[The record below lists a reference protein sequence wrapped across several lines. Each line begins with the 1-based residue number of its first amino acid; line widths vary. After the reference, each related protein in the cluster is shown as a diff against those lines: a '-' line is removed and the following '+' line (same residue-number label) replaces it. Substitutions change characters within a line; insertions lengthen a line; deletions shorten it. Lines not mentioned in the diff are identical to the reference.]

1 MVFDFYVVYKYLEMI
16 ENKLIFR
23 SVEIDEIEENIVLK
37 EYIKIFYLFFMVISN
52 FFGGIIIE
60 ILICKF

>member
-1 MVFDFYVVYKYLEMI
+1 MVPDLYVAYKHPEMT

-23 SVEIDEIEENIVLK
+23 SVETDETEENIALK
-37 EYIKIFYLFFMVISN
+37 EHIKIFYLFSMVISN
-52 FFGGIIIE
+52 PFGGIIIE